1 MITKSEYAEG
11 GRVRDPGW
19 GCVGMN
25 VGVDA
30 GIDVA
35 IAAGTNVLA
44 DKACDEQFGGCA
56 AAGDATAV
64 TEPPVHQE
72 GQVWL
77 RLWARTLVLA
87 FLVARPLPRVPA
99 AVGEGWQ
106 ALDPRGRERE
116 LTTIIDGA
124 VTPRAPAL
132 RASYD
137 PGRLAAVILAV
148 AGRMLDRAAVECARR
163 SLAQTAWHDPAP
175 DSGNEPV
182 PFRAGHVWVIPQ
194 LRWLHEVER
203 VHPFGQ
209 ERICLED
216 FAPPLEF
223 GLAGLPDWP
232 GIKIRDRL
240 GGLRQHPLSMA
251 AEHNRQSATI
261 ALLGGEPGAGLDAD
275 LAMAGTELGP
285 RQRLRHAARMMGV
298 GGHGRDPGWLEVVLS
313 WPHRIIGPA
322 AE

>member
-1 MITKSEYAEG
+1 VSVNAGVI
-11 GRVRDPGW
+11 
-19 GCVGMN
+19 
-25 VGVDA
+25 GVDQ
-30 GIDVA
+30 
-35 IAAGTNVLA
+35 
-44 DKACDEQFGGCA
+44 ACEEQRGWP
-56 AAGDATAV
+56 DATGNEIHGA
-64 TEPPVHQE
+64 EPLAHPE

-87 FLVARPLPRVPA
+87 FLVARPLPQVPTA
-99 AVGEGWQ
+99 AGEGWL
-106 ALDPRGRERE
+106 ALSPRSRECL
-116 LTTIIDGA
+116 LTTMIGDA

-137 PGRLAAVILAV
+137 PGRLRSVITAV
-148 AGRMLDRAAVECARR
+148 AGRMLDRAAADHARPGPGLP
-163 SLAQTAWHDPAP
+163 SLGPAP
-175 DSGNEPV
+175 GGENGPV

-203 VHPFGQ
+203 AHPLGQ
-209 ERICLED
+209 DRIRLED

-232 GIKIRDRL
+232 GIKVKDRL
-240 GGLRQHPLSMA
+240 VALRRHPLSMT

-285 RQRLRHAARMMGV
+285 RQRLRHAARMMGI
-298 GGHGRDPGWLEVVLS
+298 GGRGADPGWLEVVLS
-313 WPHRIIGPA
+313 WPHRIIGSA

>member
-1 MITKSEYAEG
+1 M
-11 GRVRDPGW
+11 RDPGL
-19 GCVGMN
+19 GLCRVD
-25 VGVDA
+25 VGVIGVDQ
-30 GIDVA
+30 
-35 IAAGTNVLA
+35 
-44 DKACDEQFGGCA
+44 ACEEQCGWR
-56 AAGDATAV
+56 DATRNEIRGA
-64 TEPPVHQE
+64 EPLGHPE

-77 RLWARTLVLA
+77 RLWTRTLVLA
-87 FLVARPLPRVPA
+87 FLVARPLPQVPA
-99 AVGEGWQ
+99 AAGEGWL
-106 ALDPRGRERE
+106 ALSPRSRECL
-116 LTTIIDGA
+116 LTTMIGDA

-137 PGRLAAVILAV
+137 PGRLTSVITAV
-148 AGRMLDRAAVECARR
+148 ADRMLDRAAADLGRPGAGLPSVSA
-163 SLAQTAWHDPAP
+163 SPGTAP
-175 DSGNEPV
+175 GGENGPV

-203 VHPFGQ
+203 ALPLGQ
-209 ERICLED
+209 ERIRLED

-232 GIKIRDRL
+232 GIKVKDRL
-240 GGLRQHPLSMA
+240 GALRRHPLSMT

-285 RQRLRHAARMMGV
+285 RQRLHHAARMMGV
-298 GGHGRDPGWLEVVLS
+298 GGRDSHPGWLEVVLS
-313 WPHRIIGPA
+313 WPQRIIGSA